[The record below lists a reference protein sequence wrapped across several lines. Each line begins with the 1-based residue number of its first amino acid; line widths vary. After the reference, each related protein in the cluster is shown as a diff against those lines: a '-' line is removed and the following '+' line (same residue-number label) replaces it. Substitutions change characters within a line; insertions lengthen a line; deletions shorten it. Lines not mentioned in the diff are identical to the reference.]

1 MGLNDTPNSERTR
14 IAFFGVRNAGKSSLV
29 NAVTGQEVALVSET
43 LGTTTD
49 PVSKNMELLP
59 LGPVTIIDTP
69 GIDDVGSLGKARIA
83 KTRQI
88 LSTCDIAV
96 LVVDVSRTLLPQDID
111 VSRALASLDVDASC
125 TLTPQDIDAPGALAS
140 LGVDVS
146 RTLTPHDFDALRA
159 LTPQDK
165 ELLKIFEQQKTP
177 FIIAWNKAD
186 LLDEEKLAKSG
197 MDAAT
202 RGNAAVANAEVGHKT
217 TAAGDV
223 AKNDAPS
230 ADAAAGGNTP
240 AADAATG
247 GNAFKSVVVSAKSGK
262 GIFELKETMANMCS
276 TSPSKRLL
284 EGLVNTGDV
293 IVAVI
298 PIDSSA
304 PKSRLILPQQ
314 MLIRDAL
321 DFHASVI
328 CCQPQE
334 LEQTLA
340 ALAKPPK
347 LVVTD
352 SQVFKQVASIVPKNY
367 PLTSFSILMARY
379 KGELDVLKAGAHF
392 LSKLNSTDKV
402 LICEACTHHR
412 QCEDIGTVKM
422 PAWIKEFCNSAPQ
435 FEFCSG
441 KDFLQNL
448 ESYSLIVHCGACMI
462 TQREMHARMA
472 IAQSCGVPMVNYG
485 MAIAQMNGILS
496 RALEPFDYKGEC
508 CNE

>member
-159 LTPQDK
+159 ITPQDK

-186 LLDEEKLAKSG
+186 LLDEEKLAKLDT
-197 MDAAT
+197 DAA
-202 RGNAAVANAEVGHKT
+202 G
-217 TAAGDV
+217 
-223 AKNDAPS
+223 KNNAPS
-230 ADAAAGGNTP
+230 ADAAARGNTP
-240 AADAATG
+240 AADAATV
-247 GNAFKSVVVSAKSGK
+247 GNAFKSIAVSAKSGK

-293 IVAVI
+293 VVAVI

-352 SQVFKQVASIVPKNY
+352 SQVFKQVANIVPKNY

-379 KGELDVLKAGAHF
+379 KGELDVLKASAHF

-422 PAWIKEFCNSAPQ
+422 PAWIKEFCSSAPQ
-435 FEFCSG
+435 FEFRSG